1 MNAQIIRVV
10 ITILVAC
17 RMIVA
22 QQTPAAGSSN
32 SESQLASVVEQ
43 LQGQIAKL
51 ETSVEE
57 LRSEASRYREE
68 TLELQRRLE
77 LIAKPEA
84 PEQITPAVPQVISGE
99 QQSEPVPIRSAAARL
114 AKLEEQYELLT
125 GKVDDQY
132 QTKVE
137 SGSRYRVRLSGLVML
152 NMFSNRGVPYSVD
165 VPGTAPPTSISYGG
179 GSFAGTLRQS
189 QVGIEAF
196 GSEWAGARVS
206 GDLRFDFAGG
216 FPNTGDGVTFGLM
229 RLRTGN
235 VRLNWSHTSLTAGQ
249 DSPVF
254 SPLSPTSI
262 ISLAQPEFS
271 YSGNL
276 WTWTP
281 QIQVQHWF
289 GLPNSQRLTITAGI
303 VDSLTGEPPSS
314 QFERQAQAGEAS
326 RQPGYAARIG
336 WSGSRNEDRPLSIAA
351 SGYFGR
357 QNWGFNR
364 GVDGWAATSDWQIP
378 LGQRFSLKG
387 ELYRGRALGGFGAA
401 AGTSVLSS
409 DALQNRL
416 AIVRGLDTV
425 GGWTQASY
433 QSSSVVQF
441 NTGYGLDNPL
451 SKEIQQFAAVQNF
464 YPRLG
469 RNRSAM
475 ANVIY
480 RPRSDLLFSLEYRH
494 IVSSRLGQATASVE
508 NIGMGIGLLF

>member
-1 MNAQIIRVV
+1 MTGQIARVV
-10 ITILVAC
+10 IALLFAC
-17 RMIVA
+17 RIMAA
-22 QQTPAAGSSN
+22 QQTSGGSPPS
-32 SESQLASVVEQ
+32 SESQLANAVEQ
-43 LQGQIAKL
+43 LQKQIAKL
-51 ETSVEE
+51 ESSVEE
-57 LRSEASRYREE
+57 LRTEASRYRAE

-77 LIAKPEA
+77 QISPPQQAQVQSEIAA
-84 PEQITPAVPQVISGE
+84 DVGSGE
-99 QQSEPVPIRSAAARL
+99 QSQPAARSSTARL
-114 AKLEEQYELLT
+114 SKLEEEYELLT
-125 GKVDDQY
+125 GKVDEQY

-165 VPGTAPPTSISYGG
+165 SPGVTPPTSISYGG

-189 QVGIEAF
+189 QIGIEAF
-196 GSEWAGARVS
+196 GPEWAGARVS

-216 FPNTGDGVTFGLM
+216 FPNTGDGVTLGLM

-249 DSPVF
+249 DSPLF
-254 SPLSPTSI
+254 SPLSPTSV
-262 ISLAQPEFS
+262 ISLVYPEFS

-281 QIQVQHWF
+281 QINVQHWF
-289 GLPNSQRLTITAGI
+289 ALPNSQRLTLAAGI
-303 VDSLTGEPPSS
+303 VDPLTGELPSS
-314 QFERQAQAGEAS
+314 QFERLPQAGEAS
-326 RQPGYAARIG
+326 RQPGYTARIG
-336 WSGSRNEDRPLSIAA
+336 WSRATSEDRPLAIAA
-351 SGYFGR
+351 SGYFSR

-364 GVDGWAATSDWQIP
+364 GVDGWALTSDWQIP
-378 LGQRFSLKG
+378 VISRFGLKG
-387 ELYRGRALGGFGAA
+387 EFYRGRALGGFGAA
-401 AGTSVLSS
+401 AGTSVLQS
-409 DALQNRL
+409 DSLLNRS
-416 AIVRGLDTV
+416 AVVRGLDTI

-433 QSSSVVQF
+433 EASPVVQF
-441 NTGYGLDNPL
+441 NAGYGLDNPF
-451 SKEIQQFAAVQNF
+451 SDQVRQIAAVQNLF

-494 IVSSRLGQATASVE
+494 IVSSRIGQATASIE

>member
-1 MNAQIIRVV
+1 MNAQITRVV
-10 ITILVAC
+10 ITLLFTC
-17 RMIVA
+17 PMTVA
-22 QQTPAAGSSN
+22 QHTAATVSSN

-43 LQGQIAKL
+43 LQRQIAKL

-77 LIAKPEA
+77 LLAKRDV
-84 PEQITPAVPQVISGE
+84 PEQVSPPSAASYGDQE
-99 QQSEPVPIRSAAARL
+99 SESASARSAAARL
-114 AKLEEQYELLT
+114 SKLEEAYELLT

-132 QTKVE
+132 QTKIE
-137 SGSRYRVRLSGLVML
+137 SGSKYRVRLSGLAML
-152 NMFSNRGVPYSVD
+152 NMFSNRGVPYSID
-165 VPGTAPPTSISYGG
+165 SPGVAPPTSISYGA

-189 QVGIEAF
+189 QIGIEAF
-196 GSEWAGARVS
+196 GPEWAGARVS

-216 FPNTGDGVTFGLM
+216 FPNTADGITLGLM

-235 VRLNWSHTSLTAGQ
+235 VRFNWSRTSLTAGQ
-249 DSPVF
+249 DAPLF

-289 GLPNSQRLTITAGI
+289 GLPSSQRITVTAGI

-314 QFERQAQAGEAS
+314 QFERLAQAGEAS
-326 RQPGYAARIG
+326 RQPGYTARVA
-336 WSGSRNEDRPLSIAA
+336 WSRATDEDRPLSIAA
-351 SGYFGR
+351 GGYFGR

-364 GVDGWAATSDWQIP
+364 GVDGWAATADWEIP
-378 LGQRFSLKG
+378 LVRRFGLKG
-387 ELYRGRALGGFGAA
+387 EFYRGRALGGFGAA

-409 DALQNRL
+409 DALQNKS

-433 QSSSVVQF
+433 QVSPVVQL
-441 NTGYGLDNPL
+441 NTGYGLDNPFSNEL
-451 SKEIQQFAAVQNF
+451 QQFAAVQSF

-494 IVSSRLGQATASVE
+494 IVSSRLGQPTASVE